1 MFKLDSPL
9 MTILNKVADILIL
22 NIIYLIMHLQ
32 MIQKILFLITV
43 KLMSVL
49 YHFM

>member
-22 NIIYLIMHLQ
+22 NIIFNMTNI
-32 MIQKILFLITV
+32 I
-43 KLMSVL
+43 
-49 YHFM
+49 